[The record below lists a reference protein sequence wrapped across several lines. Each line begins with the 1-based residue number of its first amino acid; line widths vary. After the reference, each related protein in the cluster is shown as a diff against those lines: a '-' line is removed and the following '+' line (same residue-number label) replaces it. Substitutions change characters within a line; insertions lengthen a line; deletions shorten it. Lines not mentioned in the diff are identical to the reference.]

1 MKSIL
6 KCIGWSILY
15 FVITFIVQ
23 FGFMMVG
30 IANGIENEQMLN
42 QFAINN
48 NLLLTI
54 FSNIITIIIFGIVYN
69 VKRKKAKETQDNH
82 INNIKES
89 YVLLTLIAF
98 LYSMLFLIITYK
110 SSFTGLNDMMI
121 SMNYFNNKNQFLG
134 FILYAS
140 SILLIAPIT
149 EELICRGIMISE
161 LNKKFSKNKSIIL
174 SAVVFGFMHLLAG
187 GVILSIG
194 ATIMGII
201 LGIVYNVTKSLRSTI
216 LVHSVAN
223 FSDILFLFVC
233 KMKSNNLL
241 AFTILI
247 AISLIGMILLY
258 IRTERLKLNKI

>member
-15 FVITFIVQ
+15 FVITFVVQ

-48 NLLLTI
+48 NLLVTI

-69 VKRKKAKETQDNH
+69 VKKKKGNQVNH
-82 INNIKES
+82 INNTKKS
-89 YVLLTLIAF
+89 YVILTLIAF

-110 SSFTGLNDMMI
+110 ASFMVTNDMMI

-134 FILYAS
+134 FVLYAS

-149 EELICRGIMISE
+149 EELLCRGIMINE
-161 LNKKFSKNKSIIL
+161 LNKKFAKNKSIII

-187 GVILSIG
+187 GVILFIG

-223 FSDILFLFVC
+223 FSDILFLFIC
-233 KMKSNNLL
+233 KMNSNNLL
-241 AFTILI
+241 AITILI
-247 AISLIGMILLY
+247 TISLVGMILLY